1 MTVKPCNR
9 PAIGAHR
16 LGWIDFIDVFSFTVK
31 KQTLGEVETK
41 TLI

>member
-1 MTVKPCNR
+1 ME
-9 PAIGAHR
+9 
-16 LGWIDFIDVFSFTVK
+16 FIDVFSSILTPIMLGLLSPGTVQ